1 MALCAACAAESL
13 RWLDT
18 RPSMFRGP
26 RIASHAEYDDT
37 NRGIEENRRLRH
49 EEWARLVHFQQGLI
63 REQCARDHAH
73 GQLSFFEVA
82 A

>member
-1 MALCAACAAESL
+1 MALCEACADESI

-18 RPSMFRGP
+18 RPSMLRGP

-37 NRGIEENRRLRH
+37 GHGVEGNRRSRH
-49 EEWARLVHFQQGLI
+49 GDWSRLVRFQQGLI
-63 REQCARDHAH
+63 REQCARDHAA
-73 GQLSFFEVA
+73 GQLGLFGVA